1 MIDLT
6 IVPEVRERAARRA
19 AELGLLIP
27 TFAQMRSPE
36 SAPDSIKEQL
46 KGVGLWDLHPAN
58 LFRVT
63 WRNDPVEQGGG
74 FGGPNYLEFLRN

>member
-63 WRNDPVEQGGG
+63 WRMTRWNRAGGSAG
-74 FGGPNYLEFLRN
+74 